1 MCMFGFRFTKNLSP
15 DKINLSTLK
24 GEGQLTNLELDQEVL
39 QNMLDLPTWLAINKV
54 FCNKASIRI
63 PWTKLK
69 THPICLSLDKVV
81 MEMSTCEE
89 PRAPNG
95 PSPIATASGQS
106 EYGFAEKVVEGI
118 SVSVNSIIIRIGAKA
133 FNASFE
139 LSQLRIYSVNA
150 NWEHADLRF
159 TRIQEAQR
167 GEVLTFKEINWQMI
181 RIEADAIQSSKHEIM
196 SAPVRLITNQSK
208 IRVTLKRRLK
218 DCNVVASKLVLIL
231 DDLLWVLTDSQLK
244 AMVQYA
250 KSLSEAIEKSTEQR
264 KSLASETSSAPA
276 PSSQQ
281 VKAHQTT
288 AAPDQNDAIVKLF
301 NDFDVKETSHH
312 LVISHLDLHICD
324 DIHSKEKDS
333 NRRVTGGAMQLSF
346 SYLTVDYY
354 PFHKA
359 GDSCNHWMHYS
370 DATKTRSGWAKEL
383 LNEFKSNVELLKQ
396 AVKDQVI
403 DSPPESPPAVCPQN
417 LQTGKEQIPKGT
429 SRASSVSSQQPKGKL
444 MSSPIVVRLADF
456 NIYQVST
463 ADQCRSSPKAL
474 ISCNKKSL
482 YLPPEMP
489 AIHIEFT
496 EYYYP
501 DGKDFPIPCPN
512 LYGQLNAL
520 QFTLDERS
528 ILWLNQFVLDL
539 KQSLIQFM
547 AMYKLNDNSKSDE
560 HVDVRVDGLMLKF
573 IIPAENKPEIHRD
586 QPRALSIQSSE
597 MIATNT
603 RYSPNCRHSDLE
615 ALFQNFKDC
624 EFFSRT
630 FTAFPKSQRNFNL
643 LHPIFQRHAHEQDTK
658 MHDVYKGYIIPKL
671 NKYAL
676 KTSAATDVWALH
688 FSQFWIDY
696 EGTKS
701 GKGRPISFVDSFP
714 LSLWICQPVRF
725 AKSQKELLSHN
736 QTALNIPKSESSD
749 LANRLQRKKLL
760 KEYYSMETEPLTNS
774 IQMSDTSGVLAESS
788 SSDADVNVLV
798 HVKKHVSVQINHYQY
813 LFLLFLHESLVLLL
827 ENLRNDVEA
836 VTGKPAKQTDVCIGI
851 LLKSAELALL
861 LHPVTQ
867 GNPCKSPVV
876 EEGSPVASELSPLGN
891 GEALTSESKVIGNK
905 VVQAGVTNF
914 DYVNDCKPLNGEVN
928 KGILIDPLL
937 FKSDSNMDFQ
947 KGTSFSD
954 DASDKGLGDTS
965 EGGSSGLFS
974 RSDSEEVCGP
984 LSERSS
990 LQPRDSASLLNKR
1003 EDSTEFFIDKEID
1016 KNIFSNK
1023 LNEQESTTQG
1033 CPTQVTDLEAETAL
1047 EPEELEINK
1056 EKVTSVRMFAS
1067 QSASSAKPKERCPS
1081 NLPTFSVSYKNMKR
1095 SPSQVSL
1102 DTISIDSMML
1112 EDHLIESDGSDSQS
1126 FLEKGITATNYQSP
1140 SENAHEGGTVIEN
1153 CDGSSPDAMSAAS
1166 ENAHE
1171 TSEEMM
1177 SVVVFQIF
1185 GVNGEIDIRGDDT
1198 EICLQVNQ
1206 VIPNQLG
1213 NISVRHYLCNRTVG
1227 SDCKSVAGTVNSSP
1241 EISLRWESGPSA
1253 VIHSLLAV
1261 KNGFLQCHVENFSAE
1276 FLTSS
1281 LTNIQHF
1288 LEDET
1293 VAEVMPMKI
1302 KVSNARINLKDD
1314 SPHENLKASELVPIK
1329 LHIDILWIERND
1341 DGTFLIRGLY
1351 VPLIEENEC
1360 LKQELAKAKMALA
1373 EVQMEKDA
1381 LLHRIKKMNVDH
1393 Q

>member
-1 MCMFGFRFTKNLSP
+1 MP
-15 DKINLSTLK
+15 
-24 GEGQLTNLELDQEVL
+24 
-39 QNMLDLPTWLAINKV
+39 
-54 FCNKASIRI
+54 
-63 PWTKLK
+63 
-69 THPICLSLDKVV
+69 
-81 MEMSTCEE
+81 
-89 PRAPNG
+89 
-95 PSPIATASGQS
+95 
-106 EYGFAEKVVEGI
+106 
-118 SVSVNSIIIRIGAKA
+118 
-133 FNASFE
+133 
-139 LSQLRIYSVNA
+139 
-150 NWEHADLRF
+150 
-159 TRIQEAQR
+159 
-167 GEVLTFKEINWQMI
+167 VLTFKEISWQMI

-264 KSLASETSSAPA
+264 KSLASETAQSSAPA

-383 LNEFKSNVELLKQ
+383 LNEFKNNVELLKQ
-396 AVKDQVI
+396 AVKDQTI
-403 DSPPESPPAVCPQN
+403 DSPTKSPPAISPEN

-463 ADQCRSSPKAL
+463 ADQCRSSPKTL

-539 KQSLIQFM
+539 KQSLVQFM

-573 IIPAENKPEIHRD
+573 IIPSENKPEIHKD
-586 QPRALSIQSSE
+586 QPRAISIQSSE

-630 FTAFPKSQRNFNL
+630 FTAFPKSQNNFNL

-658 MHDVYKGYIIPKL
+658 MHDVYKGYVIPKL

-696 EGTKS
+696 EGMKS

-725 AKSQKELLSHN
+725 AKSQKELLSN
-736 QTALNIPKSESSD
+736 SQTAFNIPKSDSSD
-749 LANRLQRKKLL
+749 LASRLQRKKLL
-760 KEYYSMETEPLTNS
+760 KEYYSSETEPLTNG
-774 IQMSDTSGVLAESS
+774 IQMPHLSDTLGVLSESS
-788 SSDADVNVLV
+788 SSDADVHVLV
-798 HVKKHVSVQINHYQY
+798 HIQKHVSMQINHYQY
-813 LFLLFLHESLVLLL
+813 LFLLFLHESLILLL
-827 ENLRNDVEA
+827 ENLRNDIEA

-861 LHPVTQ
+861 LHPLAQ

-876 EEGSPVASELSPLGN
+876 EEESPMASELSPLENEG
-891 GEALTSESKVIGNK
+891 ALTSESRFVNNK
-905 VVQAGVTNF
+905 VVQAGIANF
-914 DYVNDCKPLNGEVN
+914 DYGADCKPMNAEVN
-928 KGILIDPLL
+928 KGILMDHLL

-947 KGTSFSD
+947 KGLSFSD

-984 LSERSS
+984 LSDKSS
-990 LQPRDSASLLNKR
+990 LHHRDSVTILNKR
-1003 EDSTEFFIDKEID
+1003 EDSAEFFIEKED
-1016 KNIFSNK
+1016 SKNISSNK
-1023 LNEQESTTQG
+1023 LNEQEGTTEG
-1033 CPTQVTDLEAETAL
+1033 CPNQVADLETETAL
-1047 EPEELEINK
+1047 ESEELEINK
-1056 EKVTSVRMFAS
+1056 EKVTSVKTLAS
-1067 QSASSAKPKERCPS
+1067 QPSLSAKSKERCPS
-1081 NLPTFSVSYKNMKR
+1081 SLPAFSVSYKNMKR

-1112 EDHLIESDGSDSQS
+1112 EEHLIESDGSDSQS

-1140 SENAHEGGTVIEN
+1140 SEHAHERSAAIEN
-1153 CDGSSPDAMSAAS
+1153 CGGSSPDAMSAAS

-1177 SVVVFQIF
+1177 SVMVFQIF
-1185 GVNGEIDIRGDDT
+1185 GVNGEIDIRGEDT

-1227 SDCKSVAGTVNSSP
+1227 SDCKFVAGPANSSP

-1253 VIHSLLAV
+1253 IIHSLLAV
-1261 KNGFLQCHVENFSAE
+1261 KNGFLQCHIENFSAE
-1276 FLTSS
+1276 FLISS

-1293 VAEVMPMKI
+1293 VAAVMPMKI

-1314 SPHENLKASELVPIK
+1314 SSHENLKASELVPIT

-1341 DGTFLIRGLY
+1341 DGSFLIRVFFCEIDNQTVNDVSKIKKSSDTMQQSTGPARHKTQDQATQTSCEIPRPYKLSRDSTDFLRDE
-1351 VPLIEENEC
+1351 LIEENEC

-1373 EVQMEKDA
+1373 EVQTEKDA
-1381 LLHRIKKMNVDH
+1381 LLHRIKKMNVEH
-1393 Q
+1393 HP

>member
-1126 FLEKGITATNYQSP
+1126 FLEKGK
-1140 SENAHEGGTVIEN
+1140 
-1153 CDGSSPDAMSAAS
+1153 
-1166 ENAHE
+1166 
-1171 TSEEMM
+1171 
-1177 SVVVFQIF
+1177 
-1185 GVNGEIDIRGDDT
+1185 GDDT

-1341 DGTFLIRGLY
+1341 DGTFLIR
-1351 VPLIEENEC
+1351 VTVTEKLIEENEC